1 MEPNAHEEQAIWDAG
16 MQSPCQRVTDEDSA
30 EKEMEKV
37 LDAVCCRHFILEDDE
52 ATEGFSNGGDIVPFL
67 NFLPLMPRFFLST
80 CLHPG
85 HSSGFP
91 EIPPPPPHSESS
103 ALALSHLTFTLAAV
117 SPLPDLDPTLDR
129 KVLQAR
135 AWS

>member
-1 MEPNAHEEQAIWDAG
+1 MEPNAHEEQAIWDVG
-16 MQSPCQRVTDEDSA
+16 TQSPCQRVTDEDSA

-52 ATEGFSNGGDIVPFL
+52 ATEGFSTGGDIVPFL

-91 EIPPPPPHSESS
+91 EIPLPPPQASPQ
-103 ALALSHLTFTLAAV
+103 HLLF
-117 SPLPDLDPTLDR
+117 PI
-129 KVLQAR
+129 
-135 AWS
+135 